1 MKNRVTLGL
10 ALLAWL
16 LFGEAAAPAAAQQ
29 KKPKPPCCFNHPQ
42 FAGTCSV
49 EPSAS
54 ETCSSVLGYL
64 NNPNATGKSYC
75 NSTTIRG
82 GWKSV
87 GCKPVR

>member
-1 MKNRVTLGL
+1 MRMRTVLAVLLG
-10 ALLAWL
+10 
-16 LFGEAAAPAAAQQ
+16 AAAAASAPAQQ

-49 EPSAS
+49 EPAAS

-64 NNPNATGKSYC
+64 NNPNAAGKSYC

-87 GCKPVR
+87 SCKPAR